1 MASGLGPNFILPL
14 GQQVVGNLIGNK
26 PSTGAPIGANWFGS
40 DPMEWG
46 GQVMDAGRRGDLIS
60 RGPQSGTWTTPEQGA
75 WNQIGT
81 PHGINSALFGSS
93 YNPSAGQG
101 AYERFNDVGDSY
113 LRRYGTDVR
122 VDPANP
128 NVTLQPMLDAQ
139 GNPAGFGQGVR
150 PNPAYYSPN
159 AKTLLESPER
169 SSGQR
174 SAALFGG
181 RDETGAPMAGLDTR
195 GHRTFSGLQAL
206 QQNVNP
212 YLNDPTQGAKM
223 SQYAELLS
231 PFSRADPGKYLQT
244 MLDAEGK
251 YPSTGDV
258 GRGFVNQAFDLG
270 NVSVEDMD
278 RMQGGMYGDVTGDVH
293 GLTNA
298 YEKQLMEKMAAEGSK
313 DLSLGLQDAQ
323 NTMAAMGLGRSGTG
337 QSTALGA
344 WNDIQERNA
353 TARQNLMAQFAES
366 AMGREA
372 SAMQS
377 MGLAGLDANA
387 RAILAQQG
395 GGINAMLA
403 AQQGAIQGNESRLGR
418 ANQAAMSGQA
428 SLNDSLEAS
437 RAAGRQQLLAGLD
450 RTQQWNTTQQGNYL
464 QSLLGHDKTA
474 LDRMV
479 AESQEQSRGM
489 QDYMGLQQLKDS
501 MYTDRLNQMLG
512 LEDRYRTG
520 QNEVYNQMAQ
530 YGQMPINYLMSM
542 ITGISPTGGS
552 PARTGSWGPA
562 IASAAIGAAPSAYSS
577 WQNQYDPNGPG
588 GP

>member
-14 GQQVVGNLIGNK
+14 GQQFVGNLIGNK
-26 PSTGAPIGANWFGS
+26 PTVNGSYPMQDWFGQ

-46 GQVMDAGRRGDLIS
+46 GATMDAGRRGQLLS
-60 RGPQSGTWTTPEQGA
+60 RGPQSATWQTPQQGA
-75 WNQIGT
+75 WNQIST
-81 PHGINSALFGSS
+81 PYGINTALFGNSF
-93 YNPSAGQG
+93 NPNAGQS
-101 AYERFNDVGDSY
+101 AYDRFTDVGNSY
-113 LRRYGTDVR
+113 LRRYGTDVK
-122 VDPANP
+122 
-128 NVTLQPMLDAQ
+128 DAQ
-139 GNPAGFGQGVR
+139 GNVILA
-150 PNPAYYSPN
+150 
-159 AKTLLESPER
+159 SPER
-169 SSGQR
+169 GAGYRSGAQ
-174 SAALFGG
+174 FGG
-181 RDETGAPMAGLDTR
+181 RNAFDQPLTGQTYGGHDEFA
-195 GHRTFSGLQAL
+195 GLQAL
-206 QQNVNP
+206 QQGANP
-212 YLNDPTQGAKM
+212 YLNNPLLGAAMSRTQEQG
-223 SQYAELLS
+223 SPYA
-231 PFSRADPGKYLQT
+231 RADPTKYLNT
-244 MLDAEGK
+244 MLGAEGK

-270 NVSVEDMD
+270 DVSVDDMN
-278 RMQGGMYGDVTGDVH
+278 RMAQRMYGSTTGDVH
-293 GLTNA
+293 GTAQGAYNKTVGGVSDLTNA
-298 YEKQLMEKMAAEGSK
+298 YEKQLMDQMAAQGSK

-323 NTMAAMGLGRSGTG
+323 NTMASMGLGRSGTG
-337 QSTALGA
+337 QSTAGGV
-344 WNDIQERNA
+344 WRDIQERNA
-353 TARQNLMAQFAES
+353 TDRQNLMAQFAEA

-372 SAMQS
+372 GAMTTMGQAGLQAEAGAQQAL
-377 MGLAGLDANA
+377 GLAGLDANA

-418 ANQAAMSGQA
+418 ANQAAMSGMA

-437 RAAGRQQLLAGLD
+437 RAAERQQLLGGLD
-450 RTQQWNTTQQGNYL
+450 RTAQWNTTQQGNYL
-464 QSLLGHDKTA
+464 QSLLGHDKAA

-489 QDYMGLQQLKDS
+489 QDYMGLQQVKDS

-562 IASAAIGAAPSAYSS
+562 IASAAIGAAPAAYSA